1 MARPRHWAH
10 TKNRAISS
18 NGGSRKTRERWT
30 LLPKKW
36 HTSPALEAKGARSR
50 VLTAKFESG
59 LRLLSQIAVF
69 LPHLYPP
76 VTPRNVCVQPRP
88 ARFDIGSLATQGRRL
103 APQTMAFVIERAYRE
118 GMTDSGVL
126 CACMIQKDADLRG
139 RSQATEGTIIP
150 GWTCKKTGARA
161 ASLASALRRANGRT
175 RGRASRSGS
184 WCACRA
190 SQTSRP

>member
-1 MARPRHWAH
+1 MARPRQWAH

-18 NGGSRKTRERWT
+18 NGGSRKLESAGHFCQKNGT
-30 LLPKKW
+30 LPLLLKPR
-36 HTSPALEAKGARSR
+36 GAQSR

-139 RSQATEGTIIP
+139 RSHLVEGTSV
-150 GWTCKKTGARA
+150 GQAMTAV
-161 ASLASALRRANGRT
+161 
-175 RGRASRSGS
+175 
-184 WCACRA
+184 
-190 SQTSRP
+190 